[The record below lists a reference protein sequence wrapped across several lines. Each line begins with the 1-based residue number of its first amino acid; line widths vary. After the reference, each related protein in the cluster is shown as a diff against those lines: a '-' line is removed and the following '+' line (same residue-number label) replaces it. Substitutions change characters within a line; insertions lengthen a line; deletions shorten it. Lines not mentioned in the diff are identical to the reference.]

1 MATYTL
7 TPASPLSAVYAHSGG
22 DMEVIIADAPDSLGR
37 ASAKLVIQVET
48 ATATVY
54 INVPGTE
61 FTFPTKGTYTFKAG
75 NFKFLLTGGD
85 ASTSVTVN
93 VK

>member
-7 TPASPLSAVYAHSGG
+7 TTASPLSVAFAHSGG
-22 DMEVIIADAPDSLGR
+22 DMEVIVADAADSLGR
-37 ASAKLVIQVET
+37 ASAKMVIQIET
-48 ATATVY
+48 AAPGTY
-54 INVPGTE
+54 INIPQTE
-61 FTFPTKGTYTFKAG
+61 FTYPTKGTYTFKAG

-85 ASTSVTVN
+85 ATTSVTVN